1 MTLLKIEREK
11 RNALLCKIYNE
22 TKDIDLTL
30 KRFNS
35 QSPIKIWCGY
45 CGEYHKYEI
54 PSKISLVYILKYIGI
69 ISHPQAKEIIL
80 KYEKEKR
87 KNRSFHTYQA
97 NKNCEKKV
105 CEICGKTDNL
115 EIHHKIPVYCGGIS
129 NPDNLKVLCKD
140 CHKDIHRSGQAPLVK
155 RPVDLIPMTRQMKR
169 KLNRKGT

>member
-54 PSKISLVYILKYIGI
+54 PSKISLVYILRYIDLMPV
-69 ISHPQAKEIIL
+69 SQANEIIL
-80 KYEKEKR
+80 KYEKEKK
-87 KNRSFHTYQA
+87 KNRSFHSYQA
-97 NKNCEKKV
+97 NKNCEKKI
-105 CEICGKTDNL
+105 CEICGKTNNL
-115 EIHHKIPVYCGGIS
+115 EIHHIIPVYRGGRS
-129 NPDNLKVLCKD
+129 DADNLKVLCKD
-140 CHKDIHRSGQAPLVK
+140 CHKKIHRSGPAPPVK
-155 RPVDLIPMTRQMKR
+155 RPIDLIPMTRQMKR
-169 KLNRKGT
+169 KLNRK